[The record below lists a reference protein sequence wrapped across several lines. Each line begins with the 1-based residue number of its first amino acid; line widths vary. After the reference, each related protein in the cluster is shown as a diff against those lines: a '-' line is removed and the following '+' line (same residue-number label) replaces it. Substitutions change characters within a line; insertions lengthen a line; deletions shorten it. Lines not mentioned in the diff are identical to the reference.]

1 MHRIGC
7 LHRENSD
14 GKALFSN
21 GTYKDRNHV
30 ENIECEGHDIQALVE
45 VEDTQDSENSREVAV
60 KGEDQREQV
69 CQF

>member
-30 ENIECEGHDIQALVE
+30 ENIECEGHDI
-45 VEDTQDSENSREVAV
+45 
-60 KGEDQREQV
+60 
-69 CQF
+69 